1 MIEMAVLMVRGATAR
16 AARLRRDERGEGGAS
31 VVEWALIAAVMVVAA
46 SIIGAV
52 IYNIVST
59 KSTNL
64 DNCANQPV
72 GTAC

>member
-1 MIEMAVLMVRGATAR
+1 MIEMAVLMIRGATAR
-16 AARLRRDERGEGGAS
+16 VARLRRDERGAS

>member
-16 AARLRRDERGEGGAS
+16 AARLRRDERGAS

>member
-1 MIEMAVLMVRGATAR
+1 MIEMAVLLVQGAAAR
-16 AARLRRDERGEGGAS
+16 AGRLRRDERGAS

-46 SIIGAV
+46 SVIGAV
-52 IYNIVST
+52 IYNIVTT